1 VKVTSLEFWERV
13 AHLPGLSPV
22 IDYHAEETM
31 RARYVHRLHVRALR
45 RTVRAVAGERWL
57 DYGCGVGRLTA
68 WLAPQVAEVTAI
80 DPSAAMIAEARR
92 RVAAP
97 NVRWLAVEEA
107 PRGLPPLQVDGVLS
121 IWVLQHILDEGAF
134 GATLDYLAAAL
145 RPGGTLITLDR
156 LCREPVTEV
165 GDYLCIR
172 HRGAY
177 LDALAARG
185 LRLVSLRPVSVGE
198 QVLGSPALTRWV
210 GRHESGQGPLSALD
224 LAWAA
229 RRRDPFLADFLCEV
243 RKSPS

>member
-1 VKVTSLEFWERV
+1 
-13 AHLPGLSPV
+13 V
-22 IDYHAEETM
+22 IDYQSSETM

-45 RTVRAVAGERWL
+45 RVVRTAAGERWL

-92 RVAAP
+92 RVSAP
-97 NVRWLAVEEA
+97 NVRWLAAGEA
-107 PRGLPPLQVDGVLS
+107 PRGLPPLQADGALC
-121 IWVLQHILDEGAF
+121 IWVLQHILDEGSF
-134 GATLDYLAAAL
+134 EMTLDYLAEAL

-156 LCREPVTEV
+156 LCREPVAEV

-177 LDALAARG
+177 LDRLAARG
-185 LRLVSLRPVSVGE
+185 LQLVSLRAVSIGE
-198 QVLGSPALTRWV
+198 QVLGSPALTRFV
-210 GRHESGQGPLSALD
+210 ARHAGGHRPLSALD

-229 RRRDPFLADFLCEV
+229 RQRDPFLADFVCEL
-243 RKSPS
+243 RKSGKGRRGAPKA